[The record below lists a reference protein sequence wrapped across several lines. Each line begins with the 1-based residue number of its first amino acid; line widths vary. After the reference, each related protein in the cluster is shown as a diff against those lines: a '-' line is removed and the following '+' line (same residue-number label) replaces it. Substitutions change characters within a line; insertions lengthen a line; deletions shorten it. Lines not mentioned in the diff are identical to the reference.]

1 MFRTKEVILFNWK
14 KPFDETIQSFIG
26 LASQIHSNPYFCDS
40 SSRNIK
46 LLHRLP
52 ILFFLICYSTVCTY
66 AQEHKKVVAVKGDGI
81 YSLLRS
87 NGLDPKIYIKSFI
100 ELNRENLSSENG
112 LFIGRTYLLPTLSE
126 KVLKPDE
133 EVVQPDSVE
142 LNTVKATEII
152 EKREYAI
159 FGPKYSTVYIE
170 SKQLEGAVFYLIAG
184 HGGPDPGAVETYEGR
199 LISEDEYAYDVTLR
213 LARKLIANGALV
225 YLIVR
230 DPNDGIRDER
240 VLKIDNDELTYPAKT
255 IPRNHT
261 LRLKQRVQTINDL
274 YEKNKYSTYQR
285 LIETHVDSRSKG
297 ENIDVFFYH
306 HEASK
311 NGKRLAES
319 IQNTFKQK
327 YARYQPNRRY
337 SGTVEQRSDLYIIKN
352 TKPPVVYIE
361 VGNLKST
368 KDQRRILDYE
378 NRDAMAKWIAE
389 GVIADYKLH

>member
-1 MFRTKEVILFNWK
+1 M
-14 KPFDETIQSFIG
+14 
-26 LASQIHSNPYFCDS
+26 
-40 SSRNIK
+40 
-46 LLHRLP
+46 HRLP
-52 ILFFLICYSTVCTY
+52 ILLFFICIITVTTS
-66 AQEHKKVVAVKGDGI
+66 AQEHKKVVAAKGDGI

-126 KVLKPDE
+126 KVEKQDE
-133 EVVQPDSVE
+133 EVVQPDSVD

-240 VLKIDNDELTYPAKT
+240 ILKIDNDEITYPAKT

-261 LRLKQRVQTINDL
+261 LRLKLRAQTINDL
-274 YEKNKYSTYQR
+274 YDQNKYSTYQR

-297 ENIDVFFYH
+297 ENIDVFFYY

-311 NGKRLAES
+311 NGRRLAES

-327 YARYQPNRRY
+327 YARYQPNRKY

-352 TKPPVVYIE
+352 TKPAVVYIE

-389 GVIADYKLH
+389 GVIADYKQK